1 MQDAFDSNPPQQ
13 GVTQMKRTLLMPAL
27 LVVGQLGCG
36 GGGGGGSSKSSTGT
50 TNPPATNN
58 TPATFSVTGF
68 TPASAPADTTKSLGI
83 SFGKPVDPNTLV
95 EGTTYLA
102 VEDDDTSAGGN
113 FNVLSGTITFD
124 TTGTQA
130 TFTPAT
136 PFKVGHEV
144 RIAFTSAVKGTNGEA
159 LKTSATSSAFSL
171 QSVFADQVFEG
182 RYMPTAAGT
191 STVPGP
197 GTTGPGTTGLPTG
210 NIPGPTQPPSTPPPG
225 PSVAGAF
232 EIVRT
237 TPSANATD
245 PVPTTIYIEFSSPV
259 NKTTLTGGSGG
270 SLAVLQA
277 TNSPTTMSFPK
288 FGIRWEANDTR
299 LAIVPQPL
307 FTAGKDI
314 YVLFGSS
321 LRDVNGKQLT
331 KGAVSSPI
339 TKKTWLQSLVFELKF
354 TPTKVPTPSFG
365 GDPSIFKLESGTDPW
380 FIDFDLRAAQFSQD
394 MQKHGLLSS
403 DATTNGLAKARIMA
417 SLVGTLSMK
426 YGRTHDGKGQPGAWK
441 ISFTTQKPAGTAGKD
456 YSREAIGGL
465 PPSQGTLGIS
475 NMDTGNNSKDDNGK
489 AGSGIFASVIFGVD
503 SKLDPMLSANDRQYL
518 DGTYALGSGTAQQD
532 ARMVRV
538 HTVIDD
544 WSRALASVTA
554 HECGH
559 SVGLTHVDAQL
570 SIMDSASTDSQLSE
584 PRTHF
589 YPSSAALLDANLG
602 TQ

>member
-1 MQDAFDSNPPQQ
+1 
-13 GVTQMKRTLLMPAL
+13 MKRTLLMPAL

-36 GGGGGGSSKSSTGT
+36 TGGGGGSSKSSSAST
-50 TNPPATNN
+50 TPPVTN
-58 TPATFSVTGF
+58 TPATFSVSGF
-68 TPASAPADTTKSLGI
+68 TPASAPANTTASLTI
-83 SFGKPVDPNTLV
+83 SFGKPVDPNSLV

-124 TTGTQA
+124 ATGTKA
-130 TFTPAT
+130 AFTPAT
-136 PFKVGHEV
+136 PFQVGHEV
-144 RIAFTSAVKGTNGEA
+144 RIAFTSGVKGTNGES
-159 LKTSATSSAFSL
+159 LQTSAASAALSL

-197 GTTGPGTTGLPTG
+197 GLPGPGTTGLPTG
-210 NIPGPTQPPSTPPPG
+210 SIPLPTQPPSTPAPG

-237 TPSANATD
+237 TPNANATD

-259 NKTTLTGGSGG
+259 NKATLTGGSGG

-277 TNSPTTMSFPK
+277 TNSSTTMSFPK
-288 FGIRWEANDTR
+288 FGIRWENGDTR

-314 YVLFGSS
+314 FVLFGTG
-321 LRDVNGKQLT
+321 LKDVNGKSLT
-331 KGAVSSPI
+331 KGAVSSTI
-339 TKKTWLQSLVFELKF
+339 SKKTWLASLVFELKF

-365 GDPSIFKLESGTDPW
+365 GDPSIFALESGTDPW
-380 FIDFDLRAAQFSQD
+380 FIDFDLRASQFSSD
-394 MQKHGLLSS
+394 MSKHGLLST

-417 SLVGTLSMK
+417 TLLGTLSMK
-426 YGRTHDGKGQPGAWK
+426 YGRTHDGKGQAGAWK
-441 ISFTTQKPAGTAGKD
+441 ISFTAKKPAGTAGKE

-475 NMDTGNNSKDDNGK
+475 NMDTGNNSFDDNGK
-489 AGSGIFASVIFGVD
+489 SGSGIFAAVIFGTD
-503 SKLDPMLSANDRQYL
+503 SKLDPILSANDRQYL
-518 DGTYALGSGTAQQD
+518 DGSYSLGSGTAAQD

-538 HTVIDD
+538 HMVIDD

-559 SVGLTHVDAQL
+559 SVGLSHVDAAL

-584 PRTHF
+584 PRTFF